1 MNDILKEIKKLTE
14 VGVGSEDDLIMKVV
28 IPFFSILGYKKDQ
41 VELKYPIS
49 CYRPNKAGRKP
60 EADCVFFS
68 NSEHNIN
75 TSLLVAEVKR
85 QDQTQPEEQARFYS
99 ANLFVPFYVTWEDFK
114 FEIFQLHNFQAP
126 SNLGRYSLHNLT
138 SANIHDLK
146 TILSPEAI
154 SSFCETNEIKIFDL
168 DKNRRE
174 TEALY
179 VDNLQKDLRYF
190 KILDEAKRL
199 DILQVYVTP
208 YIRELVSRTIPI
220 EDVECE
226 IQEGIHPGALE
237 GRLRE
242 MRQSFPIDQALGSSS
257 TIAVIGDP
265 GAGKT
270 TLLKHLC
277 IQHCFS
283 DSSRL
288 PIFIAVRELVAM
300 EETLLEAICRN
311 ISRHGFTDNPESI
324 YEKALA
330 EGRLLLCVDGLDEM
344 DIQDPAH
351 ARKTLRKLAVELSDI
366 IGRNSQNI
374 VVISARRESWPTCR
388 PEIPSNFQE
397 YEIIPFT
404 PSSIRAFVS
413 KWFDIEDEALSKS
426 LIDEFR
432 LRGWPEFAS
441 NPLLLALTCI
451 VYEKRGRLP
460 DRLSVLYQRCM
471 DVLLEEWD
479 ATRRISRRGIV
490 HGLTPER
497 KLDLLA
503 EVAFSFHTKRRACF
517 SRGEVLKELELHLP
531 KVGLISSEA
540 GGVFDEI
547 SAQHGLIRSWSIEG
561 YYAFPHLVFQEY
573 LAAKALRDRPEG
585 FRELIKHKDDPFWR
599 TTLLIYAGM
608 GDATELIRELLR
620 SKDNILNSSL
630 FLAAECLGTGAKL
643 TEFDLR
649 HQTIQRLKILTKS
662 KIIFLQN
669 RAIDALASIDVPEAR
684 EALRTLIRNKSG
696 KINARSYAVKYTIK
710 IEGEAAAEE
719 IVDEIIGNDDYVYSG
734 LRESLIWLPQQKAI
748 SLLKKV
754 VASQDYPVDNDPE
767 KDLGIRHR
775 RRDAAFLLAKIGE
788 DESIPILLSLLHLDY
803 LNDYVRAGIVEAL
816 ASIKHPHIPF
826 LLRDIIQ
833 SDNYPVDCK
842 VEAASHL
849 GTNDQCAKK
858 YLLSLVADGN
868 ADCYDRRDAA
878 AALCAFKLCDDD
890 IPFLEKLLIDLN
902 PGFWGGPAYAAE
914 AIASIGS
921 TASLSTLQKAYSIW
935 KLSDAPDKINIIYII
950 KQLLMFADKEFD
962 LEKVFNKLLRSTY
975 VHDTRYLLDLAV
987 QYYHLKPDKANKI
1000 FLKKITAYK
1009 RKIVYEGTWAI
1020 VQILPK
1026 IPMTKSLINAALGL
1040 AKRTP
1045 NDENMWSILDRLWKR
1060 RDLDADVREAFF
1072 VEQ

>member
-1 MNDILKEIKKLTE
+1 MEDILKKIKKLTE
-14 VGVGSEDDLIMKVV
+14 VNVGSEDDLILKVV
-28 IPFFSILGYKKDQ
+28 IPFFSFLGYKKNQ
-41 VELKYPIS
+41 IELKYPIS

-68 NSEHNIN
+68 GSEHNVN
-75 TSLLVAEVKR
+75 TSLLVVEVKR
-85 QDQTQPEEQARFYS
+85 QDQTQPDEQARFYS

-114 FEIFQLHNFQAP
+114 FEVFQLHSFQAP
-126 SNLGRYSLHNLT
+126 SDLGRYSLHDLT

-168 DKNRRE
+168 DKKKRE

-179 VDNLQKDLRYF
+179 VDHLQKDLRYF

-208 YIRELVSRTIPI
+208 YIRELVSRAVPI
-220 EDVECE
+220 EDVERE

-242 MRQSFPIDQALGSSS
+242 TRQSFPIDQALSNSS
-257 TIAVIGDP
+257 TIAIIGDP

-351 ARKTLRKLAVELSDI
+351 ARKTLRKLAVELADI
-366 IGRNSQNI
+366 TGRNSQNI

-413 KWFDIEDEALSKS
+413 KWFDIEGATLSKS

-517 SRGEVLKELELHLP
+517 SRDEVLKELELHLP

-540 GGVFDEI
+540 GSVFDEI

-585 FRELIKHKDDPFWR
+585 FRELINHKDDPFWH

-608 GDATELIRELLR
+608 GDATELIRELLQ

-649 HQTIQRLKILTKS
+649 NQVIHRLKILTKS
-662 KIIFLQN
+662 KIVFLKN
-669 RAIDALASIDVPEAR
+669 RAIDAMASIDVQEAFDY
-684 EALRTLIRNKSG
+684 LRIIIRTKAG
-696 KINARSYAVKYTIK
+696 KINTRSYATRYAIK
-710 IEGEAAAEE
+710 IEGETVAEE
-719 IVDEIIGNDDYVYSG
+719 IVKEIIGNDDYVYSD
-734 LRESLIWLPQQKAI
+734 LIESLRWLPQQKAI
-748 SLLKKV
+748 SLLKQV
-754 VASQDYPVDNDPE
+754 VASQDYPVDNNPK

-775 RRDAAFLLAKIGE
+775 RRKAAFLLAKIGE
-788 DESIPILLSLLHLDY
+788 DESIPILLYLLKLAHLE
-803 LNDYVRAGIVEAL
+803 NFVKAGIVDAL
-816 ASIKHPHIPF
+816 ASIKHPRIYF

-833 SDNYPVDCK
+833 SDDYPVDCK
-842 VEAASHL
+842 VEAARHL
-849 GTNDQCAKK
+849 GTNDQYAKR
-858 YLLSLVADGN
+858 YLLSLVADTA
-868 ADCYDRRDAA
+868 ADCFDRRDAA
-878 AALCAFKLCDDD
+878 SVLCSFKLCDND
-890 IPFLEKLLIDLN
+890 ISLLEKLLVDLN
-902 PGFWGGPAYAAE
+902 PGFWGGPAFAAE
-914 AIASIGS
+914 AIANIGS
-921 TASLSTLQKAYSIW
+921 SASLSSLRKAYSLW
-935 KLSDAPDKINIIYII
+935 KRSDYHEKGAIIYRIRE
-950 KQLLMFADKEFD
+950 LLVFANKEFD
-962 LEKVFNKLLRSTY
+962 VEKVLNRLLRSKY
-975 VHDTRYLLDLAV
+975 IHDTRYLPDLAV
-987 QYYHLKPDKANKI
+987 QYYHLKPDKANEM
-1000 FLKKITAYK
+1000 FLKKITEYK
-1009 RKIVYEGTWAI
+1009 HKVVYGGTWTI
-1020 VQILPK
+1020 IQILPK
-1026 IPMTKSLINAALGL
+1026 IPLTKSMISATLDL
-1040 AKRTP
+1040 ASRTP
-1045 NDENMWSILDRLWKR
+1045 KDEKMWSILDSLWKR
-1060 RDLDADVREAFF
+1060 RDLDNEVREAFF
-1072 VEQ
+1072 VE